1 MQVLNKY
8 EKEELVIKMH
18 KEGRTLR
25 EIASGV
31 HMSFGTLPRLF
42 EE

>member
-18 KEGRTLR
+18 REGKTSL
-25 EIASGV
+25 EIASSV
-31 HMSFGTLPRLF
+31 HMSFGDI
-42 EE
+42 E